1 MRRALW
7 GVKSRHTHVTSSTSR
22 IWPEGGGKAKHFNR
36 GIVFPCGPRHLGDD
50 GLIRG
55 KTGGGEG
62 QCSGQ
67 AGLQRWDGQA
77 ISRVSDEEEW
87 ERGMTGGMG
96 REQSESSKT
105 RIPRKLSPKP
115 GIKAG
120 ETCSRIHALLWKGRV
135 VLGVKPKSL
144 FVSEETTPT

>member
-1 MRRALW
+1 M
-7 GVKSRHTHVTSSTSR
+7 GVKSQHIHVTSSTSR
-22 IWPEGGGKAKHFNR
+22 IWPEDGGKAKHLNR

-77 ISRVSDEEEW
+77 ISRVSDASW
-87 ERGMTGGMG
+87 GGMG
-96 REQSESSKT
+96 REQSECSKT

-115 GIKAG
+115 GIRVS
-120 ETCSRIHALLWKGRV
+120 ETCSRIHALL
-135 VLGVKPKSL
+135 
-144 FVSEETTPT
+144 